1 MMVAIYQEL
10 YQSAWV
16 TIPTQVQ
23 GEGKNHEIHD

>member
-1 MMVAIYQEL
+1 MMADQKV

-23 GEGKNHEIHD
+23 FDGRYQAIHR